1 MEENSKIILVPHP
14 LYKLIEEKDPVAD
27 ILLAGLGMSTEHI
40 AEYLKM
46 VEKDKIDKKYWK
58 LFYLVYNRCK

>member
-46 VEKDKIDKKYWK
+46 VEKDKIDKKY
-58 LFYLVYNRCK
+58 